1 MWKEEDKKYAYVFM
15 VRFYI
20 YHIHVGFQ
28 PKDFVFE
35 YPNIFYHD
43 EEMQELNKV
52 KDQQEKLTQNS
63 KYVNKYRNGVGQ
75 MFGI

>member
-1 MWKEEDKKYAYVFM
+1 
-15 VRFYI
+15 
-20 YHIHVGFQ
+20 
-28 PKDFVFE
+28 
-35 YPNIFYHD
+35 
-43 EEMQELNKV
+43 MQEFNKV